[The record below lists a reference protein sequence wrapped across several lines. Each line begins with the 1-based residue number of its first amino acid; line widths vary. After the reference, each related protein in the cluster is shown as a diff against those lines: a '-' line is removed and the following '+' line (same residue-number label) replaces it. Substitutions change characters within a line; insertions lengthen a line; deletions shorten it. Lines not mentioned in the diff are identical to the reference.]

1 MNTENAKR
9 IKDVLIAI
17 LIIVGVLAI
26 LPAIFIAIMTILSIL
41 ITITGFSFA
50 NIALVEM
57 MRQWSSNI
65 WTSFFYFGLL
75 VIEIGLLVI
84 IIPILVWVIKWLI
97 KAVKWVIS
105 AIKKRL
111 GGNNKQ

>member
-26 LPAIFIAIMTILSIL
+26 LPAIFIAIMTIL
-41 ITITGFSFA
+41 ITGFSFA

>member
-26 LPAIFIAIMTILSIL
+26 LPAISIAIITILSFR
-41 ITITGFSFA
+41 ITGFSFA

-57 MRQWSSNI
+57 MGYWSSNI

-75 VIEIGLLVI
+75 VIELGLLII

-111 GGNNKQ
+111 GGSNKQ

>member
-41 ITITGFSFA
+41 ITGFSFA

-65 WTSFFYFGLL
+65 WTSFFYFGFL